1 LKKDWVAWNKL
12 KGSET
17 GLGWDATK
25 GIITATDEWWERKLT
40 VCLYPLYVCFI
51 S

>member
-1 LKKDWVAWNKL
+1 VGYIEENWILWNKL

-17 GLGWDATK
+17 GLGWDASK
-25 GIITATDEWWERKLT
+25 GTIAATNEWCDRKLK
-40 VCLYPLYVCFI
+40 VCF